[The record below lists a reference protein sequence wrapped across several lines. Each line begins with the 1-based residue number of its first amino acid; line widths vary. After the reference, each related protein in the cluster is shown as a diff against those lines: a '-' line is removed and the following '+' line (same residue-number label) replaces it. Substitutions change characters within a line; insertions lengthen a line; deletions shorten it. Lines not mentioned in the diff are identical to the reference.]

1 MDAERAQKLKF
12 ASDASAY
19 ERMDS
24 VTRVLQLL
32 SRFRERQ
39 ASDKA
44 TMPPIIRKSAD
55 IVNLNG
61 RHAIHAA
68 QRSASDT
75 RSWKKKAAT
84 TAAEP
89 AAHDD
94 LNARVEMS
102 ISEYGQESAA
112 IV

>member
-12 ASDASAY
+12 ATDASAY

-24 VTRVLQLL
+24 VSRVLQLL

-44 TMPPIIRKSAD
+44 NMPPIIRKSAD
-55 IVNLNG
+55 IVNSNG
-61 RHAIHAA
+61 RLHANAA
-68 QRSASDT
+68 QMSTTDT
-75 RSWKKKAAT
+75 RSLKKKGAAT
-84 TAAEP
+84 ALDP

-94 LNARVEMS
+94 LNARAEDH
-102 ISEYGQESAA
+102 GQEPAA
-112 IV
+112 RF

>member
-12 ASDASAY
+12 ATDASAY

-32 SRFRERQ
+32 SRFRERH

-44 TMPPIIRKSAD
+44 NMPPIIRKSAD
-55 IVNLNG
+55 IVNSNG
-61 RHAIHAA
+61 RPGANAA
-68 QRSASDT
+68 QKSTSDT
-75 RSWKKKAAT
+75 RSLKKKED
-84 TAAEP
+84 TAAADP

-94 LNARVEMS
+94 LNARAEDHS
-102 ISEYGQESAA
+102 PDPAA
-112 IV
+112 IF